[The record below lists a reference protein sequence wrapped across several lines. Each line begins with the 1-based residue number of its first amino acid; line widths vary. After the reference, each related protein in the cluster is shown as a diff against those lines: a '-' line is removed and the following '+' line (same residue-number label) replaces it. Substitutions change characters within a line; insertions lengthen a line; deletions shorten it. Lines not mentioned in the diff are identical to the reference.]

1 MFFILSKLFWVV
13 ARPLNFL
20 FFLALVAIIAGKFG
34 YRKLRAFA
42 LALSIGAFV
51 LFGFT
56 QFTDYLLYRLETAVP
71 AGQIPA
77 NPAAI
82 IVLGGGI
89 IPQDGG
95 TGFELAEA
103 ADRLVKGLELKR
115 LHPQAR
121 LIFSGGSGTLIV
133 SQLPETAGALA
144 MVRALYGD
152 DRGME
157 LESRSRTTFENASQV
172 RKMLGEN
179 PGPLLL
185 VTSGFHMPRALGC
198 FRQLGMDVIPVPA
211 DFRADVPSFPYLTDE
226 TPNQFLKLS
235 VLVKELVGLVSY
247 YMSGRTNAL
256 LPR

>member
-1 MFFILSKLFWVV
+1 MFFFLSKLFWVV

-20 FFLALVAIIAGKFG
+20 FFLALAGMIAGMFG
-34 YRKLRAFA
+34 FRKIRTLA
-42 LALSIGAFV
+42 LALSIGSFV

-56 QFTDYLLYRLETAVP
+56 QFTDYLLHRLETAVP

-77 NPAAI
+77 DPAAI

-89 IPQDGG
+89 IPQSGAN
-95 TGFELAEA
+95 GFELGEA
-103 ADRLVKGLELKR
+103 SDRLVKGLELKR

-121 LIFSGGSGTLIV
+121 LIFTGGNGTLLV
-133 SQLPETAGALA
+133 SQLPESAGALA
-144 MVRALYGD
+144 MVRALHGD

-157 LESRSRTTFENASQV
+157 LESRSRTTFENAAGV
-172 RKMLGEN
+172 RKMLGAN

-235 VLVKELVGLVSY
+235 VLVKEFLGLAGY
-247 YMSGRTNAL
+247 YLTGRTNAL